1 MRTGFVAAMDARIR
15 EGCGE
20 DADAMIQATPLDQLH
35 MGLARWR
42 KKFGGGRPR
51 TAPPGHPPS

>member
-1 MRTGFVAAMDARIR
+1 MDERVRA
-15 EGCGE
+15 GCGE

-42 KKFGGGRPR
+42 KKFG
-51 TAPPGHPPS
+51 